1 VLNFYFVVHLGLT
14 AAFCFTAFQIF
25 VALVAAL
32 ALLTLEV
39 DAQPSYKIIEFD
51 TSFYIDGYTG
61 RRRQLREQ
69 VDVETVSLT
78 ALTADDKDAVVVA
91 FANSLQTAINKNGTF
106 ARSNVEFKTSSTS
119 GSTLQV
125 TLGSTVD
132 FSNDAFAA
140 GRNAET
146 EYITNTVQK
155 GVTKMI
161 SDDSFTTKLR
171 AIGPTA
177 FSAVTVRNS
186 SATFSANTVTVVD
199 YTFTIGSYDHDDPKR
214 KGAKVGSVSVGVVV
228 GVILLGLSFYIIC
241 FFRPPTTA
249 KVEDGVVSK

>member
-1 VLNFYFVVHLGLT
+1 MFV
-14 AAFCFTAFQIF
+14 AFQIF

-32 ALLTLEV
+32 ALWTLEV
-39 DAQPSYKIIEFD
+39 DAQPTYKIIEFD
-51 TSFYIDGYTG
+51 TSFYVDGYTV
-61 RRRQLREQ
+61 RRRQLRE
-69 VDVETVSLT
+69 VDVETVTLS
-78 ALTADDKDAVVVA
+78 ADDKDAVVVA
-91 FANSLQTAINKNGTF
+91 FANSLQTAINTNGTF
-106 ARSNVEFKTSSTS
+106 ARNNVAFKTVTSS
-119 GSTLQV
+119 GSALQV

-140 GRNAET
+140 GRNEET

-171 AIGPTA
+171 AIGPAA
-177 FSAVTVRNS
+177 FSAATVRNS

-199 YTFTIGSYDHDDPKR
+199 YAFTIGSYDHDDPKR